1 MGIGGGTLDTT
12 LRFGDGREAELEL
25 DSVAISV
32 GRVRPAGW
40 SPRVTAGWISGGTIR
55 QEGGTVHDFSGGF
68 LIAAGLDKRLS
79 PGGGVRPAVDLSL
92 GLSAAWAQTEQH
104 GTGTEA
110 DYSAADLRLGVR
122 TMWPVGTR
130 FFPYAAAR
138 VFGGPVNWNWNGDD
152 VQGSDAH
159 HYQLAVGAAAA
170 LGRIALQVEWGA
182 LGEQS
187 LSAGIS
193 TLW

>member
-79 PGGGVRPAVDLSL
+79 PGRGVRPAV
-92 GLSAAWAQTEQH
+92 

-138 VFGGPVNWNWNGDD
+138 VFGGPVNWNWNGED

-170 LGRIALQVEWGA
+170 FGRMALQLEWGA

-187 LSAGIS
+187 LSAGVS
-193 TLW
+193 ALW